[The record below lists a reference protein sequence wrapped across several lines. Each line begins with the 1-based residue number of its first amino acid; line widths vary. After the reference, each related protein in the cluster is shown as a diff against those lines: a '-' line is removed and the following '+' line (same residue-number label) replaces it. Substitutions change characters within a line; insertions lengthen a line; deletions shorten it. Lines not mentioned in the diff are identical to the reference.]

1 MPVSTP
7 ATPLFVVVSLLSTLP
22 ACTTGPGHC
31 VGVTAAPSDH
41 SGSDQKVLVN
51 TDKDGL
57 ALQGYDP
64 VAYFTQG
71 KPVRGESGFRTTYMG
86 AVYQFASAE
95 NKSTFDSSPAEYEPQ
110 FGGYC
115 AYAASI
121 DTISPISVDY
131 WEIVDGRL
139 ILQHNKRAW
148 DAWHKDAAGNLVK
161 ADQNWPGLVERDG
174 AAPTAL
180 INVDR
185 DGLALEGY
193 DPVAY
198 FTDGKPVKG
207 DVALARTYQGATY
220 RFASADHK
228 NLFEKNPARYIP
240 KFGGFCGY
248 AASIN
253 KVSPVDPTIWQI
265 VDDRLVLQHTPK
277 AFDLFNRN
285 VPGNYARAEQY
296 WPGLSRARCN

>member
-1 MPVSTP
+1 MPLSHRKF
-7 ATPLFVVVSLLSTLP
+7 PLLIAASLLCTIP
-22 ACTTGPGHC
+22 ACTSGPGQC
-31 VGVTAAPSDH
+31 VGLASGASDH
-41 SGSDQKVLVN
+41 MGSDQKVLVN

-64 VAYFTQG
+64 VAFYTES
-71 KPVRGESGFRTTYMG
+71 KPVMGDPRFRTTYMG
-86 AVYQFASAE
+86 AVYQFASAQD
-95 NKSTFDSSPAEYEPQ
+95 KATFDSSPAKYEPQ

-139 ILQHNKRAW
+139 ILQHNKKAW

-174 AAPTAL
+174 AAPSAL
-180 INVDR
+180 INVDKT
-185 DGLALEGY
+185 GLALEGY

-207 DVALARTYQGATY
+207 DPTLARNYQGATY
-220 RFASADHK
+220 YFASTDHK
-228 NLFEKNPARYIP
+228 NLFEKDPAHYVPR
-240 KFGGFCGY
+240 FGGFCGY

-253 KVSPVDPTIWQI
+253 KVSPVNPTIWQI
-265 VDDRLVLQHTPK
+265 VDDHLVLQHTPK
-277 AFDLFNRN
+277 AFDLFNKD
-285 VPGNYARAEQY
+285 VPGNYARAEKN
-296 WPGLSRARCN
+296 WPGLSRGRCN